1 MSAIGASGAVRCTG
15 ASGTGPVRECTG
27 AVPGRKSALVAVF
40 IAALFTAIRASQQPA
55 HHEPTP
61 QTVDEFKAAA
71 TQVLLE
77 TGVPGAGISLVR
89 LDGVEWEGG
98 LGYADRDAKTPVT
111 ADTHFRV
118 GSISKTF
125 VAMALV
131 QLAEDGI
138 VDLEAPVAEIA
149 PEINIDNPWHES
161 DPVRV
166 IHLLQ
171 HTAGFDDMHF
181 NERYLPKGASDLPL
195 ERVLSINPRSRRVR
209 WPPGTRMSYSNPGYA
224 VAGYLIEKLTAQPY
238 EDYIQREIL
247 APLGMS
253 TSSFRLS
260 AADEQMLAGGYAD
273 AAGPAVG
280 YPRIYLR
287 PAGNLHTSPRELGRF
302 VRMLLRWGELDE
314 AFIVD
319 PEYLG
324 NMEQP
329 RTTDASAAGLRNGY
343 GSGIASLLD
352 LPFPLLGHG
361 GGIDGFLSSY
371 AYSPSRDVGYVI
383 LLNTIGEQSGEAMR
397 RLSSLAIRF
406 LKRDVDPPT
415 APRMDG
421 DPQSLGQYAGYYHD
435 ANPRNQIVW
444 PLQNLLTGQTI
455 AVNGEELESISLF
468 GGRQRLIP
476 VRDAS
481 FRLERES
488 DASRVFT
495 TNHEGNLVLAGSSLY
510 AVRQPRWRVE
520 SVRVAVAASLVMIV
534 SVVPVGFGWLLRV
547 RRALPR
553 GFWFLKLALLACPL
567 PFLVAAAVFAWT
579 PGHALGTRNFAT
591 MALCLS
597 TLAVPTLSAVVTML
611 GVEARRSNASR
622 WLVVYA
628 HLVALAMAVLA
639 LYLGSHDLLGLRLWN
654 S

>member
-1 MSAIGASGAVRCTG
+1 MRSCSGALLLVILGTITL
-15 ASGTGPVRECTG
+15 ASP
-27 AVPGRKSALVAVF
+27 
-40 IAALFTAIRASQQPA
+40 QQQTPNP
-55 HHEPTP
+55 PTP
-61 QTVDEFKAAA
+61 QTVEEFKAAA
-71 TQVLLE
+71 TQVLHD

-89 LDGVEWEGG
+89 ADGVEWEGG

-131 QLAEDGI
+131 QLAEDGV
-138 VDLEAPVAEIA
+138 VDLDAPVEEIA
-149 PEINIDNPWHES
+149 PEVAIDNPWHDT

-181 NERYLPKGASDLPL
+181 NELYLPEGEIDRSLAD
-195 ERVLSINPRSRRVR
+195 VLAINPRSRRVR
-209 WPPGTRMSYSNPGYA
+209 WRPGSRMSYSNPGYA
-224 VAGYLIEKLTAQPY
+224 VAGYLIEKLTIERY

-247 APLGMS
+247 APLEMT

-260 AADEQMLAGGYAD
+260 TPDEKTMARGYSSPT
-273 AAGPAVG
+273 GPPSG

-287 PAGNLHTSPRELGRF
+287 PAGNLHSSPSELGRF
-302 VRMLLRWGELDE
+302 VRMLLGWGELGT
-314 AFIVD
+314 AFVVD

-329 RTTDASAAGLRNGY
+329 RTTEASTAGLRNGY

-352 LPFPLLGHG
+352 LPYPMLGHG
-361 GGIDGFLSSY
+361 GGIDGFLSTY

-383 LLNTIGEQSGEAMR
+383 LLNSIGDRSNEAMR

-406 LKRDVDPPT
+406 LKRNIDAPV
-415 APRMDG
+415 APRLAL
-421 DPQSLGQYAGYYHD
+421 DPQALTRYAGYYHD
-435 ANPRNQIVW
+435 ASPRNQIAW

-455 AVNGEELESISLF
+455 VTNGTELQSVSLF
-468 GGRQRLIP
+468 GNRQRLIP
-476 VRDAS
+476 VTETS
-481 FRLERES
+481 FRLESEV

-495 TNHEGNLVLAGSSLY
+495 HNDEGAMVLAGAGVY
-510 AVRQPRWRVE
+510 AVRQPRWTVE
-520 SVRVAVAASLVMIV
+520 MVRLPVWAALATAASVILVG
-534 SVVPVGFGWLLRV
+534 VVWLVRI
-547 RRALPR
+547 RRASPR
-553 GFWFLKLALLACPL
+553 GFWLLKLAMLACPV

-579 PGHALGTRNFAT
+579 PSRALGTRNVGT
-591 MALCLS
+591 YALCVA
-597 TLAVPTLSAVVTML
+597 TLAVPALAAVVTLL
-611 GVEARRSNASR
+611 GISARRGQASR

-628 HLVALAMAVLA
+628 HVIALSMAVLA
-639 LYLGSHDLLGLRLWN
+639 LYLGSNDLLGLRLWN
-654 S
+654 F